1 MISVS
6 FSILYFLQIL
16 VLIWG
21 PYSYYTFISFKG
33 FKNFINVPLLELF
46 GNRLSLELLIKYW
59 WLIRS
64 MAGRGGAA
72 PTKHGLK
79 TPLPPAKTVNPLSS
93 SLSNHNA
100 PSPLPLFCSFL
111 VNFVGLTSYWRGMP
125 VWRRLKSRT
134 KHL

>member
-16 VLIWG
+16 ELIWG
-21 PYSYYTFISFKG
+21 PYSYYTFISFKD
-33 FKNFINVPLLELF
+33 FKNFINVSLLELF

-93 SLSNHNA
+93 SFQTIMHQP
-100 PSPLPLFCSFL
+100 PSPFSAVF
-111 VNFVGLTSYWRGMP
+111 R
-125 VWRRLKSRT
+125 
-134 KHL
+134 

>member
-16 VLIWG
+16 ELIWG
-21 PYSYYTFISFKG
+21 PYSYYTFISFTD
-33 FKNFINVPLLELF
+33 FKNFINVSLLELF
-46 GNRLSLELLIKYW
+46 GNRLSLELLIKCYKRHGM
-59 WLIRS
+59 LIRG

-100 PSPLPLFCSFL
+100 PSPLPLFCSFS
-111 VNFVGLTSYWRGMP
+111 VNFVGLTSY
-125 VWRRLKSRT
+125 
-134 KHL
+134 